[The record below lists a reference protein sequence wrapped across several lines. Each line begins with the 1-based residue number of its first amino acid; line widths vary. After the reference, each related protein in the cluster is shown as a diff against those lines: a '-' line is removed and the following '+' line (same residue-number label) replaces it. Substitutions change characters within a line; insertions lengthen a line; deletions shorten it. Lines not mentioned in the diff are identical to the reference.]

1 MKQNCIFAPNI
12 SQEVKNMYEL
22 WYIFDSRETFIKL
35 LLKIKQLPPKTC
47 VKVKKKKMITDI
59 EKVKCYTFI

>member
-1 MKQNCIFAPNI
+1 M
-12 SQEVKNMYEL
+12 
-22 WYIFDSRETFIKL
+22 FDSPETFIKL

-47 VKVKKKKMITDI
+47 VKVKNKKMITDM